1 MAVAHLGC
9 NQGVR
14 TQLAITENFRAQTA
28 ASFQEIF
35 RALRKCAIHPITR
48 RAFLRSIKTN
58 ALNLKFLADE
68 FVQIKAARDHVAPRR
83 SRRSIVCVQRSA
95 ELFENLERKK
105 CDLAFVI
112 VFKIEVTI
120 CANPAACDT
129 LAHGHF
135 DHGMVIRLPTVMANE
150 IVSWRNVQVTDF
162 HRLQQYLKSSLM
174 KEVPSIGP
182 GRIIRRRQDGSL
194 EYLRDDLTIEEP
206 LEIRIGGKT
215 LATTMRTPGHD
226 EELAAGF
233 LVSEAIV
240 RNRRQIVKISADV
253 DNIVTVDLAPDMEVR
268 LNSGQRFGT
277 ISSSCGV
284 CGKTSIDAIR
294 QNFPAIKS
302 SIVRVE
308 IKRLLSFPEKL
319 RKAQND
325 FARTGGI
332 HAAGIFDVNAEL
344 RIVREDIGRHNAVDK
359 AIGRAFL
366 DGSLP
371 LDRHLLLV
379 SGRASFEIVQKALAA
394 GIPILAAVSAPS
406 TLAVDFARESN
417 QTLIGF
423 LRPPSLNIYSHI
435 ERVILDDRQ

>member
-1 MAVAHLGC
+1 
-9 NQGVR
+9 
-14 TQLAITENFRAQTA
+14 
-28 ASFQEIF
+28 
-35 RALRKCAIHPITR
+35 
-48 RAFLRSIKTN
+48 
-58 ALNLKFLADE
+58 
-68 FVQIKAARDHVAPRR
+68 
-83 SRRSIVCVQRSA
+83 
-95 ELFENLERKK
+95 
-105 CDLAFVI
+105 
-112 VFKIEVTI
+112 
-120 CANPAACDT
+120 
-129 LAHGHF
+129 
-135 DHGMVIRLPTVMANE
+135 
-150 IVSWRNVQVTDF
+150 
-162 HRLQQYLKSSLM
+162 M
-174 KEVPSIGP
+174 KESQSSIDSQK
-182 GRIIRRRQDGSL
+182 IIRRKQDGEL
-194 EYLRDDLTIEEP
+194 EYLRDELTIEEP

-226 EELAAGF
+226 DELAAGF
-233 LVSEAIV
+233 LLSEAIV
-240 RNRRQIVKISADV
+240 RDRRQIVKISADV

-302 SIVRVE
+302 SNVRVE
-308 IKRLLSFPEKL
+308 INRLLSFPKKL
-319 RKAQND
+319 RKAQSD

-394 GIPILAAVSAPS
+394 GIPIVASVSAPS
-406 TLAVDFARESN
+406 TLAVDFARENN

-423 LRPPSLNIYSHI
+423 LRPPNFNAYSHV
-435 ERVILDDRQ
+435 ERIILE